1 MKNKITISLIDDH
14 RALTDAMAS
23 LLNQNDNFQV
33 VDIAHNHEDA
43 IKLIGQN
50 KTEVYIID
58 MNLGRGDSCELVS
71 AVKANSKLPIV
82 LSAYSD
88 IALVKKA
95 VKAGAMAYLS
105 KSSAASHI
113 SAAIEN
119 VSRGK
124 KYFDDIIQSSIN
136 ASAGVDSK
144 IMTAKER
151 AMLSQLTPREKE
163 IMNLISQEYT
173 SEEIAKELHLSKH
186 TVDGYRKSLINK
198 LRVRGSVGMS
208 KMIN

>member
-1 MKNKITISLIDDH
+1 MKTKITISLIDDH

-23 LLNQNDNFQV
+23 LLNQNESFTVHNV
-33 VDIAHNHEDA
+33 AHNYENA
-43 IKLIGQN
+43 KGLI
-50 KTEVYIID
+50 ERDESDIYIID
-58 MNLGRGDSCELVS
+58 MNLGSGDSCELVS
-71 AVKANSKLPIV
+71 AVSANDKHAMV

-88 IALVKKA
+88 IALIKKA
-95 VKAGAMAYLS
+95 VKSGAKAYLS

-113 SAAIEN
+113 TSAIES
-119 VSRGK
+119 VTAGK

-144 IMTAKER
+144 IITAKER

-163 IMNLISQEYT
+163 IINLISQEYT

-186 TVDGYRKSLINK
+186 TVDGYRKSLISK
-198 LRVRGSVGMS
+198 LGVRGSVGLS
-208 KMIN
+208 NLIN